1 MIIQNI
7 VDDFYRKLVPGKSV
21 LILSGLGAFFYLFF
35 VDIPKLSSFPEND
48 KTTSIKTLIRC
59 ARSDHW

>member
-21 LILSGLGAFFYLFF
+21 LILSGLGALFYFFFD
-35 VDIPKLSSFPEND
+35 DIPKPSLFPENY
-48 KTTSIKTLIRC
+48 KTTNKKTLIRC
-59 ARSDHW
+59 ARSDH

>member
-21 LILSGLGAFFYLFF
+21 LILSGLGTRGLSFSV
-35 VDIPKLSSFPEND
+35 VDLPKLVNFPKND
-48 KTTSIKTLIRC
+48 FSEI
-59 ARSDHW
+59 